1 MFVSELK
8 ERREVKTASALYRPP
23 LLDGGEMKGPLTS
36 TKLEQ
41 TALRAARVAGL
52 IHLRRL
58 GRVKVKPKTNPLD
71 LVTEADWESEQAVIR
86 TLNRA
91 FPDHAILAEESGA
104 SAH

>member
-23 LLDGGEMKGPLTS
+23 LLNGGEMKRTLTS

-41 TALRAARVAGL
+41 TALRAARAAGR

-71 LVTEADWESEQAVIR
+71 LVTEAGRESEQA
-86 TLNRA
+86 RA
-91 FPDHAILAEESGA
+91 RCG
-104 SAH
+104 